1 MNNQTDSQQKNS
13 QLKNSQPK
21 NRRQTKIR
29 NKHIKF
35 YNSISFKLTVI
46 VFLSFAVTNLI
57 SSGILNQVERPRVEG
72 FMEDQLRGK
81 LLDFE
86 RIYNELGIHPNEA
99 AKYFAD
105 PSIEVRV
112 CSDVRELVEEG
123 LISEEGALKVDKGE
137 AVNLP
142 PDRDRRLPCSI
153 GKIGNQVVVISP
165 HVMRNFASQ
174 FDRYQKLFILIT
186 MLLGLM
192 LVWLVIHLAVKRIKK
207 VNQGVTE
214 IAGGNFDI
222 LLPEMGNDEMSEL
235 SHNFNI
241 MAEELRSN
249 EYLHKEFVSSV
260 SHEFKTPIAS
270 MKGYAKALKEQT
282 LSEEKRSQYLDILIE
297 ESGRLSNLATNL
309 LRISE
314 LNHVVIQKQFQ
325 TIQLDEQIR
334 DILIRLQNKWEEKD
348 LNLELELDEIAY
360 SCDEELL
367 HNVWY
372 NLLINAIKFSPTGGT
387 LWITLKQQNTH
398 ILFRVKD
405 EGPGIAEEDQ
415 ERIFHNFY
423 KVDRS
428 RNTEGNGLGLPLALK
443 IVQLHEGTI
452 RVESEPGRGA
462 SFIVELPGH

>member
-1 MNNQTDSQQKNS
+1 
-13 QLKNSQPK
+13 
-21 NRRQTKIR
+21 
-29 NKHIKF
+29 
-35 YNSISFKLTVI
+35 
-46 VFLSFAVTNLI
+46 
-57 SSGILNQVERPRVEG
+57 
-72 FMEDQLRGK
+72 
-81 LLDFE
+81 
-86 RIYNELGIHPNEA
+86 
-99 AKYFAD
+99 
-105 PSIEVRV
+105 
-112 CSDVRELVEEG
+112 
-123 LISEEGALKVDKGE
+123 
-137 AVNLP
+137 
-142 PDRDRRLPCSI
+142 
-153 GKIGNQVVVISP
+153 
-165 HVMRNFASQ
+165 
-174 FDRYQKLFILIT
+174 
-186 MLLGLM
+186 
-192 LVWLVIHLAVKRIKK
+192 
-207 VNQGVTE
+207 
-214 IAGGNFDI
+214 
-222 LLPEMGNDEMSEL
+222 MSEL